1 MVDRLPFKKPAQA
14 GLVCV
19 APGFNLG
26 NWGIGRL
33 MRAIMGDQGLE
44 P

>member
-1 MVDRLPFKKPAQA
+1 MVYRLQLKKPAQA
-14 GLVCV
+14 GFVCV

-26 NWGIGRL
+26 
-33 MRAIMGDQGLE
+33 AIMGDQGLE